1 MIKNLILA
9 TIIILPC
16 FAILNDN
23 ENLLVNLFGI
33 CYFIGL
39 YLVAKKTRVGRRF
52 VEQVYKDGERLN
64 EIIINK
70 MK

>member
-9 TIIILPC
+9 TIILLPC

-23 ENLLVNLFGI
+23 ENFLVNLFGI
-33 CYFIGL
+33 CYIFAL
-39 YLVAKKTRVGRRF
+39 YFAAKKTRIGRKF
-52 VEQVYKDGERLN
+52 AEQVYKDGERLN